1 MAAGK
6 MTNLLFKQRKEHVV
20 ESLSRSM
27 RSSVI
32 ALGALVALPSVVAAD
47 GPMTLEELHAVI
59 SPSEDELAWMKIPW
73 MSDLWEARK
82 KATEEGKP
90 LFLWEMDGHPL
101 GCT

>member
-1 MAAGK
+1 VENSNCSVLKSIAA
-6 MTNLLFKQRKEHVV
+6 LL
-20 ESLSRSM
+20 
-27 RSSVI
+27 
-32 ALGALVALPSVVAAD
+32 ALVVVPSLVVAD
-47 GPMTLEELHAVI
+47 GPMTLEQLHGVI
-59 SPSEDELAWMKIPW
+59 LPGEDELAWMEIPW